1 MPKARRWKLSQMNLP
16 YLIQE
21 LTALDPKKRWE
32 IIIQEQKSQRTLE
45 QNRRYWDLLRSI
57 GDHLGYTADEM
68 HLLMGHKFLREQK
81 QVGNE
86 TIEVIKSTTDLDT
99 AQMTRYQEQI
109 ELWAGQMGWSWDSDH
124 V

>member
-1 MPKARRWKLSQMNLP
+1 MNLP

-32 IIIQEQKSQRTLE
+32 VIIQEQKTQRTLE
-45 QNRRYWDLLRSI
+45 QNRRYWDLLRSV
-57 GDHLGYTADEM
+57 GDHVGYVADEM

-81 QVGNE
+81 QIGNE
-86 TIEVIKSTTDLDT
+86 TIEFIKSTTDLNT
-99 AQMTRYQEQI
+99 SEMARYQEQI
-109 ELWAGQMGWSWDSDH
+109 ELWAGQMGWSWDYDH